1 MMVYVAAGE
10 ILSCYVLGEL
20 LCTVLLRHKHIFGNE
35 KKSS

>member
-1 MMVYVAAGE
+1 MMVYVAAG
-10 ILSCYVLGEL
+10 CYVLGEL